1 MLKINANGSAL
12 IPNQEITMEL
22 LKPNVNDYPGKHIKI
37 NTGNLSLDFAEAKDI
52 AKQKAKETCTDPV
65 LDFAE
70 ANGTCE
76 DPMLLSWY
84 QGKTGESYPNME
96 CGPGDKPAWIVFA
109 ESRGGDLT
117 IDVNEGQYVFIFLS
131 LE

>member
-1 MLKINANGSAL
+1 M
-12 IPNQEITMEL
+12 EII
-22 LKPNVNDYPGKHIKI
+22 KPRIQDYPGEHIVLKSDK
-37 NTGNLSLDFAEAKDI
+37 GDLDFEEARDLAKQRAKDS
-52 AKQKAKETCTDPV
+52 
-65 LDFAE
+65 
-70 ANGTCE
+70 CE

-117 IDVNEGQYVFIFLS
+117 IDINEGQYVFIFLS
-131 LE
+131 NW